1 MTFAAAH
8 RYRRDDWSE
17 EKNRAVFGASANP
30 NFHGHNYACDVT
42 VAGDVD
48 PYTGMIVDLGRL
60 DVALATEVRERFD
73 QRNINLEVAAFAD
86 GKLIPTGEN
95 LARYI
100 FERMQHALGGA
111 TRVTRV
117 VVREDDTL
125 WAEYVA

>member
-42 VAGDVD
+42 VPGDVD
-48 PYTGMIVDLGRL
+48 PDTGMIVDLGRL
-60 DVALATEVRERFD
+60 DVALATEVRGRFD

-100 FERMQHALGGA
+100 FERMQHALGGF